1 MTNSKNSIAQKR
13 AALQQ
18 RLSRLNERE
27 RRLDTRK
34 KILLGGWLIASMRR
48 DADFRDQVAIGLRG
62 ATWSVSDRP
71 LIESVIEQPAN
82 K

>member
-1 MTNSKNSIAQKR
+1 MTNSIAQKK

-18 RLSRLNERE
+18 KLSRLNERE

-48 DADFRDQVAIGLRG
+48 DPSFREQIATGLRG
-62 ATWSVSDRP
+62 APWSAADRP
-71 LIESVIEQPAN
+71 LVESAIDPAR
-82 K
+82 